1 MSTVAAPHQGLGVA
15 QYMWSSSPLRRY
27 VDMVNQRQIIA
38 MLRDGEPAY
47 PETTPRCTPQYAI
60 STPCTPSMASSSA
73 TWNATGAC
81 AGCSRNKLKWKPS
94 PQPSPALRAR
104 GQANRRASFSSIAIV
119 LRENLVKLTDIPLVF
134 RAPSLPELPANTRV
148 QLAIVRLTCLI

>member
-47 PETTPRCTPQYAI
+47 PKNDTALYATMRDFDTMYGI
-60 STPCTPSMASSSA
+60 YNDFQRSMERY
-73 TWNATGAC
+73 WC
-81 AGCSRNKLKWKPS
+81 
-94 PQPSPALRAR
+94 LRWL
-104 GQANRRASFSSIAIV
+104 QQESVEQVEAIV
-119 LRENLVKLTDIPLVF
+119 LRENLVKLIDIPLVF
-134 RAPSLPELPANTRV
+134 KVPSLPELPANTRV
-148 QLAIVRLTCLI
+148 QLAIGEIDLLDLNVQARFVATVTVEEAV